1 MPWGRGKAAA
11 ASSSSRTRA
20 AAGLQVGDD
29 SGGSWAVG
37 WASAQSAL
45 ARFFK

>member
-1 MPWGRGKAAA
+1 MRKGAKAAA
-11 ASSSSRTRA
+11 SSSSSRTRA

-37 WASAQSAL
+37 WASAQSGAEI
-45 ARFFK
+45 FFK